1 MVSLAYL
8 LAISEYPPTISGH
21 FRRSFE
27 FLLTQTQ
34 HCTAESCNVQHKYKA
49 RRTSSS
55 ITILASIHKN
65 QLRTVNTSQLNKRL
79 KNITSARL
87 NIGQYTVPYY
97 TILYCTAQHC
107 TVLYCTVLYCVAL
120 YCTVLCR
127 TVLYCT
133 VLCRTVLHSTVLH
146 CTVLYCTAQYCT
158 VLYCN
163 VLYCTV
169 PDMRS

>member
-21 FRRSFE
+21 CRRSFE

-97 TILYCTAQHC
+97 TVLHSTVLYYTILYCVELYCTVLYCTILYCTVLC
-107 TVLYCTVLYCVAL
+107 RTVLYCTVLYCVAL
-120 YCTVLCR
+120 YCTVSH
-127 TVLYCT
+127 CT
-133 VLCRTVLHSTVLH
+133 AQH
-146 CTVLYCTAQYCT
+146 CTVLYCT
-158 VLYCN
+158 
-163 VLYCTV
+163 
-169 PDMRS
+169 